1 MEISIDK
8 MYRNDII
15 QLKLLIKIQ
24 DNIDAIILQT

>member
-24 DNIDAIILQT
+24 DNIDAIVLQT

>member
-15 QLKLLIKIQ
+15 QLKSLIKIQ
-24 DNIDAIILQT
+24 DNIDAIVLQT

>member
-24 DNIDAIILQT
+24 DNIDAIVLKT